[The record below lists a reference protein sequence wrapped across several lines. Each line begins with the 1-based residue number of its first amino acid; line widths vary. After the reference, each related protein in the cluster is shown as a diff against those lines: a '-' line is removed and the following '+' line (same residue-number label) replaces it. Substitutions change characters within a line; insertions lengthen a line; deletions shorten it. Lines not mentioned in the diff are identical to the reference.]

1 MKEATTLI
9 LLSLG
14 TFFVLTAAIGIL
26 RMPDVYMRLS
36 VVTKA
41 ATFGVGLM
49 LGAIAVHFGNFSIT
63 VRVLAILFFI
73 FLTGPVAAHMIGRAA
88 YFIGDPLWK
97 NTIRDDLKGKYN
109 KTTESLAS
117 SEELAKDNSTFKK

>member
-1 MKEATTLI
+1 MKEAITII

-49 LGAIAVHFGNFSIT
+49 LAAIAVHFGNFSIT
-63 VRVLAILFFI
+63 VRVLAIIFFI

-88 YFIGDPLWK
+88 YFIGDPLWDK
-97 NTIRDDLKGKYN
+97 TVRDDLKGKYN
-109 KTTESLAS
+109 KETESLAS
-117 SEELAKDNSTFKK
+117 SEELAKDNTPN